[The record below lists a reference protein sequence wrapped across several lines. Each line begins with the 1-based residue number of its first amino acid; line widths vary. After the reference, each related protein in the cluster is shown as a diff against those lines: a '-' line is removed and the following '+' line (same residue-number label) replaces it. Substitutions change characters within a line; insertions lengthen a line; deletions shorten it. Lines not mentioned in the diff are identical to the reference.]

1 MHSKIGNIEI
11 MIHNKEGWK
20 HQWKLVTFSLIVLI
34 CCITN
39 VKKISLKRCVSYIY
53 SPDWI
58 KNNKKKTTSF
68 TNDDDKHFPDAATV
82 ALNHEEIEKNLQRI
96 SNINS
101 ILDGLFRSCSR
112 IRGGSKPTPP
122 PAPPSLKCF
131 THILQRWNLAVTP
144 YLKKI
149 WKLY

>member
-1 MHSKIGNIEI
+1 MKASDFFFDCVNLLHYKCQK
-11 MIHNKEGWK
+11 NKFET
-20 HQWKLVTFSLIVLI
+20 LCILYIFSWLD
-34 CCITN
+34 
-39 VKKISLKRCVSYIY
+39 KKQQ
-53 SPDWI
+53 
-58 KNNKKKTTSF
+58 KKTISF
-68 TNDDDKHFPDAATV
+68 INDDDKHFPDAATV

-149 WKLY
+149 RKLY

>member
-1 MHSKIGNIEI
+1 MKASDFIFDYVNLLHYKCQK
-11 MIHNKEGWK
+11 NKFET
-20 HQWKLVTFSLIVLI
+20 LCILYIFSWLD
-34 CCITN
+34 
-39 VKKISLKRCVSYIY
+39 KKQQ
-53 SPDWI
+53 
-58 KNNKKKTTSF
+58 KKPTSF

-101 ILDGLFRSCSR
+101 IPDGLFRSCSR
-112 IRGGSKPTPP
+112 IRGGSKPTPH
-122 PAPPSLKCF
+122 PAAPSLKCF

-149 WKLY
+149 RKLY

>member
-1 MHSKIGNIEI
+1 MKASDFIFDYVNLSHYKCQK
-11 MIHNKEGWK
+11 NKFET
-20 HQWKLVTFSLIVLI
+20 LCILYIFSWLD
-34 CCITN
+34 
-39 VKKISLKRCVSYIY
+39 KKQQ
-53 SPDWI
+53 
-58 KNNKKKTTSF
+58 KKTTSF

-101 ILDGLFRSCSR
+101 IPDGLFRSCSR

-122 PAPPSLKCF
+122 PAAPSLKCF
-131 THILQRWNLAVTP
+131 THILQRWNLAVRP

-149 WKLY
+149 RKLY